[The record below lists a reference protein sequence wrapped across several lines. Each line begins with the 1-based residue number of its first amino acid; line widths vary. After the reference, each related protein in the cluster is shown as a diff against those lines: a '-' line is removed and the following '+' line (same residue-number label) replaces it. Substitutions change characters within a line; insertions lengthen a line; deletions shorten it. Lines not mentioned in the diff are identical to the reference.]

1 MESVIGSDSIP
12 IYSEFA
18 LTARHES
25 LPERIARLGQKA
37 APSHGTPLF
46 CVPGQIG
53 KQASPFATTIFEKG
67 LVISVNESQLG
78 LFYGLSFLCVAL
90 AFAFAAYLY
99 LWVKKQKTEN
109 AKIQEVSLLI
119 KQGANTFMRR
129 EYLVLAKFAAVAAIV
144 ILILLPSPIWTG
156 SPVDNISMGIA
167 YLCGTALSAI
177 AGKIGI
183 LVATLSNGRTA
194 EAAQKGIKPAF
205 LIGFRGGAVMG
216 LLVVGCSL
224 LGVAAVLMITGDS
237 SILLG
242 FSFGASSLAL
252 FAKAGGG
259 IFTKTAD
266 VSADLTGKVELG
278 IPEDDPRNP
287 AVIADNVGDNVG
299 DVAGMGADLFDSN
312 VAAMASALVLAQSL
326 SGGDFNNVSMV
337 FCYAILGLFA
347 SIIGIATARVGK
359 KGDPTTALNSSTYVT
374 TAIYLVLTAI
384 ATALFPGF
392 SWRIWGAAAV
402 GLLVGVIIGITTDY
416 FTDDSKPPVQKV
428 AKASSSGPAFTVLSG
443 ISYGFISALPAM
455 VGIAVSALVAY
466 KLCEPMGEGY
476 AIFGISMAAVGM
488 LSIVG
493 MIISNDAYGPIV
505 DNARGLAEM
514 GGLGEETIRTADEL
528 DSAGNTVKAVTKG
541 FSISAAG
548 LTVISLLGA
557 FMSEANDALAAAGRE
572 LITGFD
578 IMSPTV
584 FFGVLVG
591 AVVPAVFSAMLI
603 LGVDKNA
610 QRMVAEIHRQFN
622 SIKGLREGKPGVKP
636 EYDKC
641 IDIATSGSLR
651 ELIPAG
657 LMTIIA
663 TIIVG
668 FIGGPS
674 AIGGFLLGNIVSGLL
689 LALFMSNAGGLW
701 DNCKKYIEAGAEG
714 GKGSDSHKAAVIG
727 DTVGDPFKDTAGP
740 SINTQIT
747 VVSLVSSLLSSVFV
761 MFSFFG

>member
-1 MESVIGSDSIP
+1 MEQYQS
-12 IYSEFA
+12 
-18 LTARHES
+18 
-25 LPERIARLGQKA
+25 
-37 APSHGTPLF
+37 
-46 CVPGQIG
+46 
-53 KQASPFATTIFEKG
+53 
-67 LVISVNESQLG
+67 
-78 LFYGLSFLCVAL
+78 LFYGLSFLVAAI
-90 AFAFAAYLY
+90 AFAYAAYLY
-99 LWVKKQKTEN
+99 FWVKRQPITN
-109 AKIQEVSLLI
+109 GKIIEVAGLI
-119 KQGANTFMRR
+119 KEGAKTFMRR
-129 EYLVLAKFAAVAAIV
+129 EYKILAIFASVVAV
-144 ILILLPSPIWTG
+144 LILLFLPSPIWNG
-156 SPVDNISMGIA
+156 DFIDNISMALAYIA
-167 YLCGTALSAI
+167 GTVLSAI

-183 LVATLSNGRTA
+183 MVASLSNGRSA

-216 LLVVGCSL
+216 LIVVGCSL
-224 LGVAAVLMITGDS
+224 FGVAAVLWIVGDA

-312 VAAMASALVLAQSL
+312 VAAMASAIVIAQSL
-326 SGGDFNNVSMV
+326 SDTGYNNLSMV
-337 FCYAILGLFA
+337 FCYSVLGLLS
-347 SIIGIATARVGK
+347 SIIGIATARIGK
-359 KGDPTTALNSSTYVT
+359 NGNPTRALNSSTYVT
-374 TAIYLVLTAI
+374 TAIYMILTAV
-384 ATALFPGF
+384 ATAFIPGF
-392 SWRIWGAAAV
+392 SWRIWGAATV

-416 FTDDSKPPVQKV
+416 FTDDSKPIVKKV
-428 AKASSSGPAFTVLSG
+428 AHASQTGPAFTILSG
-443 ISYGFISALPAM
+443 VSYGFISALPAM
-455 VGIAVSALVAY
+455 VGIAISALAAY
-466 KLCEPMGEGY
+466 KICEPMGDGY
-476 AIFGISMAAVGM
+476 AVFGISMAAVGM

-514 GGLGEETIRTADEL
+514 GDLGEDTIRIADEL

-557 FMSEANDALAAAGRE
+557 FMSEVNTALAEAGKE

-578 IMSPTV
+578 IMDPTV
-584 FFGVLVG
+584 FFGVLIG
-591 AVVPAVFSAMLI
+591 AVIPAVFSAMLI

-622 SIKGLREGKPGVKP
+622 SIKGLREGTAKP

-641 IDIATSGSLR
+641 IDIATTGALR

-657 LMTIIA
+657 LMTILV
-663 TIIVG
+663 TILVG
-668 FIGGPS
+668 LIGG
-674 AIGGFLLGNIVSGLL
+674 AKAVGGFLLGNIVSGLL

-701 DNCKKYIEAGAEG
+701 DNSKKYVEAGNEG
-714 GKGSDSHKAAVIG
+714 GKGSKAHKAAVIG

-747 VVSLVSSLLSSVFV
+747 VVSLVASLLSGVFA
-761 MFSFFG
+761 MISIF

>member
-1 MESVIGSDSIP
+1 M
-12 IYSEFA
+12 
-18 LTARHES
+18 
-25 LPERIARLGQKA
+25 
-37 APSHGTPLF
+37 
-46 CVPGQIG
+46 
-53 KQASPFATTIFEKG
+53 
-67 LVISVNESQLG
+67 ESQLS
-78 LFYGLSFLCVAL
+78 LFYGLSFLTVAV

-99 LWVKKQKTEN
+99 LWVKKQKTGN
-109 AKIQEVSLLI
+109 ARIQEVSALI
-119 KQGANTFMRR
+119 REGANTFMRR
-129 EYLVLAKFAAVAAIV
+129 EYKILAKFALVAALV
-144 ILILLPSPIWTG
+144 ILVLLPSPIWQG
-156 SPVDNISMGIA
+156 NPLENVAMAVAYIA
-167 YLCGTALSAI
+167 GTVLSAI

-183 LVATLSNGRTA
+183 LVATLSNARTA
-194 EAAQKGIKPAF
+194 EGAQKGIKPAF

-216 LLVVGCSL
+216 LLVVGFSL
-224 LGVAAVLMITGDS
+224 LGVAVVLMLTGDS
-237 SILLG
+237 GILLG

-266 VSADLTGKVELG
+266 ISADLTGKVELG

-312 VAAMASALVLAQSL
+312 VAAMASALVIAQSL
-326 SGGDFNNVSMV
+326 SGGAFANISMV
-337 FCYAILGLFA
+337 FCYAILGLLA
-347 SIIGIATARVGK
+347 SVIGIATARIGK
-359 KGDPTTALNSSTYVT
+359 NGNPTRALNSSTYVT
-374 TAIYLVLTAI
+374 TGIFLALTAA
-384 ATALFPGF
+384 ATAIFEGF
-392 SWRIWGAAAV
+392 SWRIWGASAV

-416 FTDDSKPPVQKV
+416 FTDDSKPIVRRV
-428 AKASSSGPAFTVLSG
+428 AHASGSGPAFTVLSG

-476 AIFGISMAAVGM
+476 AVFGISMAAVGM

-541 FSISAAG
+541 FSIAAAG

-557 FMSEANDALAAAGRE
+557 FMAEVNGALEAAGRA

-584 FFGVLVG
+584 FFGVLIG
-591 AVVPAVFSAMLI
+591 AAVPAVFSAMLI

-610 QRMVAEIHRQFN
+610 QRMVQEIHRQFD
-622 SIKGLREGKPGVKP
+622 SIPGLREGKKGVKP
-636 EYDKC
+636 EYGKC
-641 IDIATSGSLR
+641 IDIATSGALR

-657 LMTIIA
+657 LMSIAA
-663 TIIVG
+663 TIAVG
-668 FIGGPS
+668 FIGGPL

-689 LALFMSNAGGLW
+689 IALFMSNSGGLW
-701 DNCKKYIEAGAEG
+701 DNAKKYIESGAEG
-714 GKGSDSHKAAVIG
+714 GKGSKAHKAAVIG

-747 VVSLVSSLLSSVFV
+747 VVSLVSSLMSSLFVWFSVFH
-761 MFSFFG
+761 

>member
-1 MESVIGSDSIP
+1 M
-12 IYSEFA
+12 
-18 LTARHES
+18 
-25 LPERIARLGQKA
+25 
-37 APSHGTPLF
+37 
-46 CVPGQIG
+46 
-53 KQASPFATTIFEKG
+53 
-67 LVISVNESQLG
+67 ESQLS
-78 LFYGLSFLCVAL
+78 LFYGLSFLTAAL
-90 AFAFAAYLY
+90 AFAFAVYLY
-99 LWVKKQKTEN
+99 LWVKKRRIEN
-109 AKIQEVSLLI
+109 KKILEVSALI
-119 KQGANTFMRR
+119 KEGANTFMRR
-129 EYLVLAKFAAVAAIV
+129 EYKILAIFAGVAAVV
-144 ILILLPSPIWTG
+144 IFVLLPSPVWKGDI
-156 SPVDNISMGIA
+156 VQNISMTVA
-167 YLCGTALSAI
+167 YILGTALSAV

-183 LVATLSNGRTA
+183 LVATLSNGRAA
-194 EAAQKGIKPAF
+194 EGAQKGIKPAF

-224 LGVAAVLMITGDS
+224 LGVAAVLLIAGDAT
-237 SILLG
+237 ILLG

-312 VAAMASALVLAQSL
+312 VAAMASALVIAQSL
-326 SGGDFNNVSMV
+326 TGGFANISMV
-337 FCYAILGLFA
+337 FCYAILGLLA

-359 KGDPTTALNSSTYVT
+359 HGNPTRALNSSTYVT
-374 TAIYLVLTAI
+374 TAVYLVLTAL
-384 ATALFPGF
+384 ATVIFEGF
-392 SWRIWGAAAV
+392 SWRIWGASAI

-416 FTDDSKPPVQKV
+416 FTDDSKPIVRKV
-428 AKASSSGPAFTVLSG
+428 AHASGSGPAFTVLSG
-443 ISYGFISALPAM
+443 VSYGFISALPAM

-466 KLCEPMGEGY
+466 KLCEPMGAGY

-528 DSAGNTVKAVTKG
+528 DSAGNTVKAVTKV

-557 FMSEANDALAAAGRE
+557 FMSEANAALAAAGKP

-584 FFGVLVG
+584 FFGILVG
-591 AVVPAVFSAMLI
+591 AVIPAVFSAMLI

-610 QRMVAEIHRQFN
+610 QRMVSEIHRQFN
-622 SIKGLREGKPGVKP
+622 TIKGLREGTAKP
-636 EYDKC
+636 EYGKC
-641 IDIATSGSLR
+641 IDIATSGALR

-663 TIIVG
+663 TLVVG
-668 FIGGPS
+668 FIGGPM

-689 LALFMSNAGGLW
+689 LALFMSNSGGLW
-701 DNCKKYIEAGAEG
+701 DNSKKYVEAGNEG
-714 GKGSDSHKAAVIG
+714 GKGSEAHKAAVIG

-747 VVSLVSSLLSSVFV
+747 VVSLVSSLVSSLFV
-761 MFSFFG
+761 AFSLFG

>member
-1 MESVIGSDSIP
+1 M
-12 IYSEFA
+12 
-18 LTARHES
+18 
-25 LPERIARLGQKA
+25 
-37 APSHGTPLF
+37 
-46 CVPGQIG
+46 
-53 KQASPFATTIFEKG
+53 
-67 LVISVNESQLG
+67 ESQLS
-78 LFYGLSFLCVAL
+78 LFYGLSFLTVVL
-90 AFAFAAYLY
+90 AFAFAVYLY
-99 LWVKKQKTEN
+99 LWVKKQKTSN
-109 AKIQEVSLLI
+109 AKIQEVSVLI
-119 KQGANTFMRR
+119 KEGANTFMRR
-129 EYLVLAKFAAVAAIV
+129 EYKVLAKFAAVAAV
-144 ILILLPSPIWTG
+144 IILVLLPSPIWQG
-156 SPVDNISMGIA
+156 SPVDNIAMALAYIA
-167 YLCGTALSAI
+167 GTALSAV

-183 LVATLSNGRTA
+183 LVATLSNARTA
-194 EAAQKGIKPAF
+194 EGAQKGIKPAF

-312 VAAMASALVLAQSL
+312 VAAMASALVIAQSL
-326 SGGDFNNVSMV
+326 SGGTFANISMV
-337 FCYAILGLFA
+337 FCYAILGLLS

-359 KGDPTTALNSSTYVT
+359 KGNPTSALNSSTYVT
-374 TAIYLVLTAI
+374 TAIFLILTAL
-384 ATALFPGF
+384 ATVIFEGF
-392 SWRIWGAAAV
+392 SWRIWGASAV

-416 FTDDSKPPVQKV
+416 FTDDTKPIVRKV
-428 AKASSSGPAFTVLSG
+428 ARASRSGPAFTVLSG
-443 ISYGFISALPAM
+443 VSYGFISALPAM
-455 VGIAVSALVAY
+455 IGISVSALVAY
-466 KLCEPMGEGY
+466 KLCEPMGQGY

-514 GGLGEETIRTADEL
+514 GGLGEDTIRTADEL
-528 DSAGNTVKAVTKG
+528 DSAGNTVKAITKG

-557 FMSEANDALAAAGRE
+557 FMSEANNALAAAGRE

-584 FFGVLVG
+584 FFGILIG
-591 AVVPAVFSAMLI
+591 AAIPAVFSAMLI

-610 QRMVAEIHRQFN
+610 QRMVQEIHRQFQ
-622 SIKGLREGKPGVKP
+622 SIPGLKEGKHGVKP
-636 EYDKC
+636 EYGKC
-641 IDIATSGSLR
+641 IDIATSGALK

-657 LMTIIA
+657 LMSIIA
-663 TIIVG
+663 TLLVG
-668 FIGGPS
+668 FIGGPL

-689 LALFMSNAGGLW
+689 IALFMSNSGGLW
-701 DNCKKYIEAGAEG
+701 DNSKKYIESGEEG
-714 GKGSDSHKAAVIG
+714 GKGSEAHKAAVIG

-747 VVSLVSSLLSSVFV
+747 VVSLVSSLLSSLFV
-761 MFSFFG
+761 WFSIFH